1 MATKHRQKIRSPRHL
16 TPGVEVQG
24 YRIVRK
30 IAVGGTAWVFEATH
44 IESNRRVAMKVLN
57 DQYRG
62 EPCIVKRFA
71 NEARAAMSLD
81 SPHIVSIETVGTLS
95 QGLPFL
101 VMEYLDGVDLYHALQ
116 SAGWRMTVE
125 HTLYIVDQ
133 VARALEVAHERGI
146 IHRDIKPEN
155 IFLLDTPQGM
165 LAKVL
170 DFGLSRVPR
179 AGSFSALTRTGTTV
193 GTPHYM
199 ALEQLRG
206 DRTLDARADVYSLGV
221 LTYELLSGHCPFE
234 GDDLHDVMLRAAREK
249 APPLSDHRPDLPAG
263 LLKAVAHAMER
274 NRDNRCPSA
283 RAFREAIRP
292 FWSGVTPNFD
302 TAPAAEPSQ
311 TVNVPDTSNV
321 PHPDNPAAPQAAAT
335 PKPILTPPHSP
346 SRRRP
351 QKPRATVAAVV
362 LALSVLALG
371 LTCFVVDTM
380 RGTPGP
386 VEATLSAQP

>member
-1 MATKHRQKIRSPRHL
+1 VH
-16 TPGVEVQG
+16 G

-81 SPHIVSIETVGTLS
+81 SPHIVAIETVGTLS
-95 QGLPFL
+95 QGLPYL

-116 SAGWRMTVE
+116 SAGWRLTVE
-125 HTLYIVDQ
+125 HALYIVDQ
-133 VARALEVAHERGI
+133 VARALEIAHERGI
-146 IHRDIKPEN
+146 VHRDIKPEN

-206 DRTLDARADVYSLGV
+206 DRTIDARADVYSLGV

-234 GDDLHDVMLRAAREK
+234 GDDLHDVMLRAARDQ
-249 APPLSDHRPDLPAG
+249 APPLSNHRPDLPAG
-263 LLKAVAHAMER
+263 LLKAVAHAMQ
-274 NRDNRCPSA
+274 RDRDKRCPSA

-292 FWSGVTPNFD
+292 FWSGETPNFEPAHPAN
-302 TAPAAEPSQ
+302 APTLDIAPTQ
-311 TVNVPDTSNV
+311 TSNV
-321 PHPDNPAAPQAAAT
+321 PSPPKLVPSEAAAPKPLHTARDNHPQA
-335 PKPILTPPHSP
+335 SP
-346 SRRRP
+346 RP
-351 QKPRATVAAVV
+351 QKPRATVAAVL

-371 LTCFVVDTM
+371 ITCFVVDTV
-380 RGTPGP
+380 RGTPERA
-386 VEATLSAQP
+386 EATLSAQP